1 MMKKPAAAHVVTTER
16 HYKGQ
21 VYRAHLLRRSVRKD
35 GKVVKETLANL
46 TPLGDEIV
54 GLIRQALSGEQ
65 LASVDS
71 LFEVVRS
78 PHDGHV
84 EAVLTAMRR
93 LGFEGLLG
101 GGNSP
106 PCRLT
111 MAMIAARLI
120 KPHSKLATT
129 RWWHTTTLPERLG
142 VAEASEDDLYAAMD
156 WLLERQGRIEQRLA
170 RRHLSPGGLALFDL
184 SSTYFEGRSCPLAAR
199 GHNRDGKKGKLQINF
214 GLLTDAR
221 GCPVSVTVFEGN
233 VGDPKTLLP
242 QVQRVQRDFGIERFV
257 MVGDRGMISQVQ
269 IDALKQR
276 PGVEWITAL
285 RSESIAKLVGEGSI
299 QMGLFDERNLLEIT
313 HPDFPGERLVACRN
327 PQLGEHR
334 AAKRQSLLQ
343 ATCQE
348 LEKVRGMVA
357 RGRLRGTDKIGVRVG
372 KVINKYKMAK
382 HIRLDISERSFS
394 FEIDQQRV
402 DQEAALDG
410 LYVIRT
416 SLASSALDAPEAVR
430 SYKRLTEVERAF
442 RALKTV
448 DLHVRPIY
456 HRDPDRVRAHVLL
469 CMLAFYVQWH
479 MSQAWRPLLF
489 ADEDL
494 QAKAQRDPVA
504 PARRSPSAQ
513 RKVATRR
520 TDTGA
525 PVHSFATLLES
536 LSSIVCNE
544 CRRKGGG
551 PEEATLTLRT
561 TPDTHQQHALDL
573 LSSISP

>member
-16 HYKGQ
+16 RYKGQ

-93 LGFEGLLG
+93 VGFAGVLASRD
-101 GGNSP
+101 SP
-106 PCRLT
+106 MRRLAL
-111 MAMIAARLI
+111 AMVAARLI
-120 KPHSKLATT
+120 KPHSKAATT
-129 RWWHTTTLPERLG
+129 RWWHTTTLPERLE

-156 WLLERQGRIEQRLA
+156 WLLERQERIEQRLA
-170 RRHLSPGGLALFDL
+170 QRHLHAECHALFDL
-184 SSTYFEGRSCPLAAR
+184 SSTYFEGRTCPLAAR

-214 GLLTDAR
+214 GLLSDAR
-221 GCPVSVTVFEGN
+221 RCPVSLTVFEGN

-242 QVQRVQRDFGIERFV
+242 QVQRVQRGFGIERFV
-257 MVGDRGMISQVQ
+257 IVGDRGMISQVQ
-269 IDALKQR
+269 IDALKGCR
-276 PGVEWITAL
+276 GVEWITAL
-285 RSESIAKLVGEGSI
+285 RGEAIAKLLGDGSL
-299 QMGLFDERNLLEIT
+299 QMGLFDERNLFELT
-313 HPDFPGERLVACRN
+313 HPDFPGERLIACRN
-327 PQLGEHR
+327 PLLAEHR

-343 ATCQE
+343 ATCEE

-357 RGRLRGTDKIGVRVG
+357 RGRLRGVDKIGVRVG

-382 HIRLDISERSFS
+382 HIVLHIEERSFD

-410 LYVIRT
+410 IYVIRT
-416 SLASSALDAPEAVR
+416 SVSTLDAPEAVR

-442 RALKTV
+442 RCLKTV

-456 HRDPDRVRAHVLL
+456 HRAPDRVRAHVLL
-469 CMLAFYVQWH
+469 CMLAYYVQWH
-479 MSQAWRPLLF
+479 MCQAWRPLLF
-489 ADEDL
+489 ADEDHI
-494 QAKAQRDPVA
+494 AKAQRDPVA

-513 RKVATRR
+513 RKVARRR
-520 TDTGA
+520 TESGA
-525 PVHSFATLLES
+525 PLHSFSTLLDS

-544 CRRKGGG
+544 CRRKGAG

-561 TPDTHQQHALDL
+561 TPNTHQQQALDL
-573 LSSISP
+573 LSSISS